1 MPQQRCKSCKQRVGE
16 LHKPSCAKYYGIV
29 MGGQNLEDDNTPEQT
44 FESRLTEDDK
54 ALLDGMHISL
64 EKK

>member
-16 LHKPSCAKYYGIV
+16 LHKSSCARYYGMVI
-29 MGGQNLEDDNTPEQT
+29 GGQDLEADDTPEKR
-44 FESRLTEDDK
+44 FEDRLTDEDR